1 MNANDYRADP
11 CGVSSLPFWKTEN
24 LVVPDH
30 VTILRDDE
38 FDASA
43 CAGTDEPYFRLI
55 HRMDGIDK
63 PELPASFRIVPCD
76 AEGFARH
83 IRECY
88 TEEGVTED
96 ELRAC
101 AGLAVYDPD
110 LRIAVADAAN
120 GRIIASGIA
129 DADRRIGE
137 GILEWIQVSPDYRKR
152 GLGRYI
158 VRELLYRM
166 KGKAEFA
173 TVSGKMNNPGNPLAL
188 YLSCGFSDPVIWHVI
203 RTGNKENNVKD
214 VR

>member
-11 CGVSSLPFWKTEN
+11 CRASSLPFWKTES

-38 FDASA
+38 FDASV
-43 CAGTDEPYFRLI
+43 CAGVDEPYFRLI

-63 PELPASFRIVPCD
+63 PELPEPFRIVPCD

-88 TEEGVTED
+88 TEESVTED
-96 ELRAC
+96 ELRTC

-110 LRIAVADAAN
+110 LWIMVADATN
-120 GRIIASGIA
+120 GRMAASGIA

-137 GILEWIQVSPDYRKR
+137 GILEWIQVSPDYRRR
-152 GLGRYI
+152 GLGRFI

-166 KGKAEFA
+166 KGKADFA
-173 TVSGKMNNPGNPLAL
+173 TVSGKMSNPGNPFGM
-188 YLSCGFSDPVIWHVI
+188 YLSCGFRDPVIWHVI
-203 RTGNKENNVKD
+203 RAGNEE
-214 VR
+214 